1 MNNRIF
7 YLLLTIIFLNS
18 CARNPVT
25 GKREISLMSEEQE
38 KQIGAE
44 SDPQIIATYGIYEDK
59 DLQAFITQKG
69 QEMAAISHR
78 PNLGYEFKIVDSP
91 VVNAFAV
98 PGGYVYFTRG
108 IMAHF
113 NNEAEFAG
121 VLGHEIGHI
130 TARHANDIQ
139 TKQLF
144 SQLLLI
150 GGMIAS
156 EQFRQYADLASNAA
170 SVLLLKYS
178 RDNESQSDKLGVEY
192 STTIGYNS
200 HYMAGFFKTLQKL
213 SGEGGSIPTFLSTH
227 PDPGNR
233 YTKVNEYTDVVLASK
248 GLTADQLKVKR
259 NEYLTKINGIIYG
272 DDPRQGYFENNVFYH
287 PEMRFMFAVPG
298 GWQTANTPSAVQM
311 APKDNNAVMM
321 LELEQGSDLNA
332 AGQNVIERNGLNV
345 IESANTT
352 VNGLP
357 ALAILGDVVPQDQA
371 TGQTGDPIR
380 ALVYLIKYNNAIYKF
395 TGLSYKKTFDSYSG
409 AFRNTM
415 TSFKSLNDASKINKL
430 PTRVKI
436 VTAKRRSSLQDALK
450 EFGMPSSKYEDLA
463 ILNGMELS
471 DVVESGMLFKIL
483 EDRK

>member
-1 MNNRIF
+1 MKSSIWYF
-7 YLLLTIIFLNS
+7 FMGLVVLSS
-18 CARNPVT
+18 CSRNPVT
-25 GKREISLMSEEQE
+25 GKNEISLMSEAQE

-44 SDPQIIATYGIYEDK
+44 SDPEIIATYGLYEDPT
-59 DLQAFITQKG
+59 LQAFIDKKG
-69 QEMAAISHR
+69 QEMVAICHR

-98 PGGYVYFTRG
+98 PGGYIYFTRG

-130 TARHANDIQ
+130 TARHANDMQ
-139 TKQLF
+139 RKQLF
-144 SQLLLI
+144 TQLLLI

-192 STTIGYNS
+192 STAIGYNS
-200 HYMAGFFKTLQKL
+200 HYMAGFFRTLQKL

-227 PDPGNR
+227 PDPGDR
-233 YTKVNEYTDVVLASK
+233 YNKVNEYTNVVLASK
-248 GLTADQLKVKR
+248 NLSADQLKVQR
-259 NEYLTKINGIIYG
+259 NDYLTKINGIIYG

-287 PEMRFMFAVPG
+287 PVMRFSFKVPA
-298 GWQTANTPSAVQM
+298 GWQTANTPAAVQL
-311 APKDNNAVMM
+311 APSDNNAVMM
-321 LELEQGSDLNA
+321 LELEEGSDLNA
-332 AGQNVIERNGLNV
+332 ASKSVIERNQLTV

-352 VNGLP
+352 VNGHQ
-357 ALAILGDVVPQDQA
+357 AIAILGDVVSTDPSTGQA
-371 TGQTGDPIR
+371 TEPLR
-380 ALVYLIKYNNAIYKF
+380 ALIYLIKYNNAIYKF
-395 TGLSYKKTFDSYSG
+395 TGLSYKKTYDNYKAEFQ
-409 AFRNTM
+409 NTM
-415 TSFKSLNDASKINKL
+415 KSFATLNDASKINKL

-436 VTAKRRSSLQDALK
+436 VTAKRKSSLQDAFK
-450 EFGMPSSKYEDLA
+450 DFGVNSAKYNELA
-463 ILNGMELS
+463 VLNGMELT
-471 DVVESGMLFKIL
+471 DVIEAGTLFKVL